1 MSPIQLSRVWG
12 AHCRRAV
19 VGLSLIRPRRPDLFG
34 GIEKKQRNQFGVRT
48 FTVGG
53 APTVLARLVFPHS
66 GCCHPHGRRV
76 ALPRPHTAGLFLI
89 NPVIARRGTR
99 P

>member
-1 MSPIQLSRVWG
+1 MPRKWRVGLETAAMSPIQLSRVWG

-53 APTVLARLVFPHS
+53 APTV
-66 GCCHPHGRRV
+66 
-76 ALPRPHTAGLFLI
+76 
-89 NPVIARRGTR
+89 
-99 P
+99 